1 MTDIDD
7 HSKRTN
13 LTCPILPVVSSA
25 HPCSIEKQFKVAP
38 TCSFPQR
45 RLPRSRRGITHYE
58 TRSSRRRDAQV
69 RSIGYVASA
78 VIASRPIELDAV
90 VVTRDDGRFVLDVV
104 PCRRARNVEEE
115 RLTSIAL
122 AELGLAP
129 IVLTEREIRREP
141 RYANARLVWSYRHIP
156 VSVGLRMCILQLL
169 LDDGPMPL
177 GEVLKSVRSDRDPTP
192 AVMALACADL
202 LVLDLVSQPLGP
214 ATIARS
220 RS

>member
-1 MTDIDD
+1 MFNRKAVQVRSD
-7 HSKRTN
+7 
-13 LTCPILPVVSSA
+13 LFVSA
-25 HPCSIEKQFKVAP
+25 KTITAIPARHPA
-38 TCSFPQR
+38 
-45 RLPRSRRGITHYE
+45 L
-58 TRSSRRRDAQV
+58 RDALIQASLDPQV

-78 VIASRPIELDAV
+78 VIASQPIELDAV